1 MMWFITCDHDW
12 CSWIGLRCHGP
23 PQWLRPKY
31 AKCWS
36 SFLDVC
42 VFCCKTQMV
51 DGCFFRFFNFHE
63 LRIFPASN
71 TIFHGWTTMF
81 QGENTLNNHHLFWD
95 FSDDFLGQKRKQP
108 RWRWMMGRW
117 RRCHLEFCRTWNW
130 AVNHVVFG
138 GFLPSKIDIK
148 PGMIGWYWLY
158 VIE

>member
-95 FSDDFLGQKRKQP
+95 FSDDFLGQNENSP
-108 RWRWMMGRW
+108 GGGGWWGADGDA
-117 RRCHLEFCRTWNW
+117 TWNSAELGTGQW
-130 AVNHVVFG
+130 IML
-138 GFLPSKIDIK
+138 FLVDFYHPKLISSQEWLADI
-148 PGMIGWYWLY
+148 GYML
-158 VIE
+158 